1 MSTGFL
7 PRTAVIGAVR
17 IDVNRPGT
25 GGQAHELRHGR
36 AIGERKSG
44 RRPCRPRHL
53 PLNHASRRGFGAVER
68 LLAQAFITRVNA
80 ARNLAISSRVPIE
93 TRT

>member
-1 MSTGFL
+1 MAGH
-7 PRTAVIGAVR
+7 RGA
-17 IDVNRPGT
+17 
-25 GGQAHELRHGR
+25 Q
-36 AIGERKSG
+36 SG

-53 PLNHASRRGFGAVER
+53 PLNHASRRGFGSVER